1 MKLSKLKQIIKEEYY
16 NLLSEA
22 FADPEIRKISK
33 MGGIKGNRYNN
44 WFKRFAHTHNIAWD
58 KLPKGT
64 LNKSTNMND
73 PMIKKG
79 LVFWVNTTSK
89 PNPYGGNRY
98 WDANIPE
105 GVMAVTLMGK
115 VQYDGREGV
124 GPKGISKYGDASGH
138 GKRGTLQLK
147 KLKEIADEIY
157 VMDFESFRGGTK
169 ALKAKRAELSLGK
182 DKFKDAPAW
191 RRANLKRYKDILNAR
206 VGTRVSEDSF
216 FDEFLWDG
224 KLQGKI
230 LCEGAQGAWL
240 DIDHGNYPYVT
251 SSSTLPYGACSLGF
265 PPQKIRRVYGAAKI
279 YDTRSGTDP
288 EFPETLIKDPELKE
302 VIKKGAEFGTTTG
315 RVRKVNWLNLDKL
328 IEAINLT
335 GTSVLIISKVDI
347 LEDLNK
353 FKIIMKGGT
362 LEFSDIEEMIMFIN
376 YHTRKDCKYIKKILY
391 SDNPEEVRELL

>member
-98 WDANIPE
+98 WDTNIPE

-115 VQYDGREGV
+115 VQYDGRMGV
-124 GPKGISKYGDASGH
+124 GPKGVSKYGDASGH

-206 VGTRVSEDSF
+206 VGTRDNVDAMVAKIVKLANEAVAEGMAVIKVGRY
-216 FDEFLWDG
+216 DELVTH
-224 KLQGKI
+224 I
-230 LCEGAQGAWL
+230 N
-240 DIDHGNYPYVT
+240 GNEVAMKDVT
-251 SSSTLPYGACSLGF
+251 SAMSRALRSYGEY
-265 PPQKIRRVYGAAKI
+265 IRQDNAAEKEKESGYGSYNQDASK
-279 YDTRSGTDP
+279 
-288 EFPETLIKDPELKE
+288 ETA
-302 VIKKGAEFGTTTG
+302 G
-315 RVRKVNWLNLDKL
+315 
-328 IEAINLT
+328 
-335 GTSVLIISKVDI
+335 
-347 LEDLNK
+347 
-353 FKIIMKGGT
+353 
-362 LEFSDIEEMIMFIN
+362 
-376 YHTRKDCKYIKKILY
+376 YIKQVLKAFETGKGVDRY
-391 SDNPEEVRELL
+391 